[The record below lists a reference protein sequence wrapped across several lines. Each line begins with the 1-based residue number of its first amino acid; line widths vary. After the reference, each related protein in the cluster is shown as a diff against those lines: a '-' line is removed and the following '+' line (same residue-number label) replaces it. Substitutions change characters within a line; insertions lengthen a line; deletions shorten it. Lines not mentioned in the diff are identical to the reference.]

1 MLGRTGRPRKEPGY
15 EVLAVAQQS
24 RRRAAGATNGGGRDD
39 APGVRGGGAGDGR
52 GGGAGRLRAADG
64 DLGGDDREGPRRGD
78 GAHRRA
84 CGRTARAGWRLH
96 DHRLPGSG
104 RRAQVGGGHAR
115 GPRQL
120 CRGPYHRRYRE
131 EPLRPDLEELICSCW
146 WGAVA
151 NVARATGNL
160 DVAEDSVQ
168 EACVVAVEQWTAANV
183 PGDPQAWLSGV
194 ARHKAFDRLRRESRR
209 QGKEAATSLL
219 SPGTSSPGG
228 GCRSPD
234 EDLWLI
240 YLCCHPALD
249 PAARIA
255 LPLPR
260 AELLDQRTADV
271 LKVVYLIFT
280 EGHVASSGE
289 QLLRADLCVAAVN
302 LARGLAARLPENAE
316 GLGLLTLLLLT
327 DPGGLPAPTTP
338 EIWSCSKT
346 KTGPCGTRRGL
357 MRARAF
363 SWRRCGWPNQART
376 SYGRPSQPATPPRP
390 TPSTPTG
397 GRSPSSTANCCGT
410 TRARSSKR
418 TEPSLWP
425 WRKGRRR
432 A

>member
-1 MLGRTGRPRKEPGY
+1 
-15 EVLAVAQQS
+15 
-24 RRRAAGATNGGGRDD
+24 
-39 APGVRGGGAGDGR
+39 
-52 GGGAGRLRAADG
+52 
-64 DLGGDDREGPRRGD
+64 
-78 GAHRRA
+78 
-84 CGRTARAGWRLH
+84 
-96 DHRLPGSG
+96 
-104 RRAQVGGGHAR
+104 
-115 GPRQL
+115 
-120 CRGPYHRRYRE
+120 
-131 EPLRPDLEELICSCW
+131 
-146 WGAVA
+146 VA

-255 LPLPR
+255 LTLRAVGGLTIREIASAFLVTETAMAKRLTRAKSKIRESGIAFTLPR

-316 GLGLLTLLLLT
+316 VLGLLTLLLLT

-346 KTGPCGTRRGL
+346 KTGPCGTRR
-357 MRARAF
+357 
-363 SWRRCGWPNQART
+363 
-376 SYGRPSQPATPPRP
+376 
-390 TPSTPTG
+390 
-397 GRSPSSTANCCGT
+397 
-410 TRARSSKR
+410 
-418 TEPSLWP
+418 
-425 WRKGRRR
+425 
-432 A
+432 